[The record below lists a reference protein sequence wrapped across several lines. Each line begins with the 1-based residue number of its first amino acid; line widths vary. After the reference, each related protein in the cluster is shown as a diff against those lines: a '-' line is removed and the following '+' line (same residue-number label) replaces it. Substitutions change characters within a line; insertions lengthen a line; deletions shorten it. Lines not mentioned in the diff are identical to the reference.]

1 LNEPLTKSIRSV
13 DLVTAGIGR
22 LIEDTTVAMD
32 RNRELHREGRPGI
45 RRPAVALLGIV
56 YARLNRREDAE
67 RMIEAVRPDAENR
80 SALSHIHNARFNSG
94 LRWHGSAGMRRSW
107 SG

>member
-56 YARLNRREDAE
+56 YARLNRREDA
-67 RMIEAVRPDAENR
+67 DR
-80 SALSHIHNARFNSG
+80 SHPGFIALLAR
-94 LRWHGSAGMRRSW
+94 LREQRDRWEKVL
-107 SG
+107 